1 MNSIAEQERK
11 KIYKLQD
18 RTIEMTQSE
27 QLREYQLK
35 EKDKASKTQQ
45 SPVNTGDKTKR
56 PSVRATRV
64 PGERKGVAGESTPRD
79 ND

>member
-35 EKDKASKTQQ
+35 EKDKTSKTQQ
-45 SPVNTGDKTKR
+45 SPMNMGDKTKR
-56 PSVRATRV
+56 PSVCAARV
-64 PGERKGVAGESTPRD
+64 PGERKGVGWGKYSKR
-79 ND
+79 

>member
-35 EKDKASKTQQ
+35 EKDKASKT
-45 SPVNTGDKTKR
+45 P
-56 PSVRATRV
+56 A
-64 PGERKGVAGESTPRD
+64 EPREYGR
-79 ND
+79 